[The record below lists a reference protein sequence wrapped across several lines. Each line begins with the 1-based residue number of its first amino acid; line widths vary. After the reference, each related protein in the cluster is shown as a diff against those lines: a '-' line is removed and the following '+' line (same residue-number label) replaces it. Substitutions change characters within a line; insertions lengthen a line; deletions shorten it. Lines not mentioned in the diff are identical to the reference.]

1 MQLQSTKVG
10 GVITSLQIVNQYTLL
25 IGTDGCEIY
34 SLELQNFKTSLRLLK
49 TCHTNAVYDIAFP

>member
-1 MQLQSTKVG
+1 MG

-34 SLELQNFKTSLRLLK
+34 SLELQNFSSSLRLLK